1 MSATTAMRRA
11 ALNAVRIAAVVAV
24 ASFAVACG
32 DLSSSSGG
40 SGGSGGT
47 DVSSQDLFS
56 TDLAGQPRSTPI
68 TMGALEAFD
77 FF

>member
-40 SGGSGGT
+40 SGGT
-47 DVSSQDLFS
+47 DVTSQDLFS